1 MVQRKPAVPFDAL
14 VVFAKEPLPGK
25 VKTRMGKVLGHGR
38 AARLYGLF
46 LRYLSARLRKL
57 PGGLRLFIAAD
68 PPRSQAKILRCFR
81 GARPR
86 AFAQRGRDLGNR
98 MLNATR
104 DAQKRGA
111 RKVLL
116 IGSDCLELSPSH
128 LRMALALL
136 EKKDLV
142 LGPSRDGGYYLVGW
156 KKPLPACFKGVAWST
171 PSVLRRTLRN
181 AGRAGFTAG
190 LLPVLSDLDEARD
203 LKGLGRRLD
212 YSNPWAQVL
221 GAAVR
226 EGLRDSR

>member
-1 MVQRKPAVPFDAL
+1 MAFDAV

-25 VKTRMGKVLGHGR
+25 VKTRLGKVIGHDR

-57 PGGLRLFIAAD
+57 PGGLRLFIAVD
-68 PPRSQAKILRCFR
+68 PPGSRRKILRYFR

-111 RKVLL
+111 RKVL
-116 IGSDCLELSPSH
+116 ITGSDCLELSPSH
-128 LRMALALL
+128 LRKALAVL

-142 LGPSRDGGYYLVGW
+142 LGPSRDGGYFLVGW
-156 KKPLPACFKGVAWST
+156 KKPLRACFKGVAWST
-171 PSVLRRTLRN
+171 PSVFRRTLRN
-181 AGRAGFTAG
+181 AGKAGFTAG
-190 LLPVLSDLDEARD
+190 FLPVLSDLDEARD
-203 LKGLGRRLD
+203 LRGLGRRLD
-212 YSNPWAQVL
+212 AANP
-221 GAAVR
+221 AAR
-226 EGLRDSR
+226 AIRLELKSWD